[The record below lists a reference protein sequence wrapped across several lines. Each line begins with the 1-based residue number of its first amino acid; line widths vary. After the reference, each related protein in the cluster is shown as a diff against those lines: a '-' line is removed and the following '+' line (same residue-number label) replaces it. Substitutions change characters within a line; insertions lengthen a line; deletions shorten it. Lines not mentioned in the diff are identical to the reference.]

1 MDEFEE
7 NIRLALK
14 KDIQVPVGFEN
25 SIKSALYRN
34 NNRNYLKK
42 VITALITLL
51 FGTGIVF
58 ATNYEIIYE
67 KIFKEPKQFS
77 MNEKIENI
85 LPIELTDEEKEK
97 EVKITEER
105 AKELA
110 MQKFNN
116 LGFENVKIER
126 IELQRGYLNNPYY
139 IVKTKYSY
147 EDGMDVIIDAVNGM
161 ATSFDDRTL
170 KYNKY
175 EVDKIEKE
183 IAIDIAKEKVQ
194 KFGVNIDEYELYD
207 AEEREHY
214 FNQKCVNQWDVFFD
228 KYYDSVV
235 NLAESVKISFFVIN
249 GEVKIESIYIN
260 TDNSFENNKV
270 VFTKEEAIQIA
281 KNKENEFSDLEI
293 KNISA
298 EISIEN
304 MNSEIY
310 ELEPSIDL
318 YEIIETDTNVGIIR
332 KDECHF
338 ETPNIRRKVWKVNI
352 EHKKIERN
360 PEIYFPYMDYI
371 KKYTNKEYYVDCT
384 TGEIIGGHRDQAL
397 TTVTKELLKNNTS
410 EEYYNKVLENARK
423 VDQMKIEY

>member
-1 MDEFEE
+1 
-7 NIRLALK
+7 
-14 KDIQVPVGFEN
+14 
-25 SIKSALYRN
+25 
-34 NNRNYLKK
+34 
-42 VITALITLL
+42 
-51 FGTGIVF
+51 
-58 ATNYEIIYE
+58 
-67 KIFKEPKQFS
+67 

-260 TDNSFENNKV
+260 SFGM
-270 VFTKEEAIQIA
+270 TKEEMQ
-281 KNKENEFSDLEI
+281 KES
-293 KNISA
+293 
-298 EISIEN
+298 
-304 MNSEIY
+304 
-310 ELEPSIDL
+310 
-318 YEIIETDTNVGIIR
+318 
-332 KDECHF
+332 
-338 ETPNIRRKVWKVNI
+338 
-352 EHKKIERN
+352 
-360 PEIYFPYMDYI
+360 
-371 KKYTNKEYYVDCT
+371 
-384 TGEIIGGHRDQAL
+384 
-397 TTVTKELLKNNTS
+397 
-410 EEYYNKVLENARK
+410 K
-423 VDQMKIEY
+423 VDYMQKMKEILEEKYGK

>member
-161 ATSFDDRTL
+161 AT
-170 KYNKY
+170 
-175 EVDKIEKE
+175 
-183 IAIDIAKEKVQ
+183 
-194 KFGVNIDEYELYD
+194 
-207 AEEREHY
+207 
-214 FNQKCVNQWDVFFD
+214 
-228 KYYDSVV
+228 
-235 NLAESVKISFFVIN
+235 
-249 GEVKIESIYIN
+249 
-260 TDNSFENNKV
+260 
-270 VFTKEEAIQIA
+270 
-281 KNKENEFSDLEI
+281 
-293 KNISA
+293 
-298 EISIEN
+298 
-304 MNSEIY
+304 
-310 ELEPSIDL
+310 
-318 YEIIETDTNVGIIR
+318 
-332 KDECHF
+332 
-338 ETPNIRRKVWKVNI
+338 
-352 EHKKIERN
+352 
-360 PEIYFPYMDYI
+360 
-371 KKYTNKEYYVDCT
+371 
-384 TGEIIGGHRDQAL
+384 
-397 TTVTKELLKNNTS
+397 
-410 EEYYNKVLENARK
+410 
-423 VDQMKIEY
+423 